1 MPRVMDRRQ
10 PENTEQITGSV
21 ERVTFHSEQTGFCV
35 LKVKVRGFREL
46 VTVVGA
52 LPEPRAGE
60 WLDAEGVWAMDKVHG
75 RQFKAHT
82 LRATTPNTREGI
94 ERYLA
99 SGLIKGIG
107 PTLASR
113 LVARYGEGVLDIID
127 AAPKKLL
134 KVDGIGPER
143 LKRIRD
149 AWAEQRTVRDIMLF
163 LHSHGVS
170 TSRAFRIYKMYGEN
184 AIELVTADPYRLA
197 RDIWGIGFKS
207 ADQIAERLGIARDSI
222 LRAKAGV
229 EYVLQQLTNEGHCA
243 YGLAELTEQS
253 AELLEIPP
261 EIIQQAIEQAL
272 ADGRLIKD
280 AGQDGQELIY
290 LATLH
295 KAEVALADDI
305 VGLAGGLH
313 PCPPIDVEKAIAW
326 AERKVSL
333 SLATQQ
339 QRAIRLAAQAKVMVI
354 TGGPGVGKTTLV
366 NAILKILAAKGLAV
380 VLCAPT
386 GRAAKRLSET
396 TGLSAKTIH
405 RLLAWDPSTG
415 QFKHHEFNP
424 LAGDVFV
431 IDEASMVDLPLA
443 NQVIRAI
450 PKHASLLLVG
460 DVDQLPSVGPGC
472 VLRDVIDS
480 GIVPVCTLTE
490 VFRQAAASA
499 IITNAHRINEG
510 RMPDLSAQA
519 GPAGTPATDFFFVR
533 ADEPQRGV
541 ELIVEMVRKRIPER
555 FGHDPMEDI
564 QVITPMHRGVLG
576 ARNLNDV
583 LQSRLNP
590 TGQAVERYGQTYR
603 VGDKVMQTVNNYDKD
618 VYNGDIGRIAG
629 VDVEAG
635 EMLVRFEGR
644 TVKYDVRELDELSLS
659 YAITVHKSQ
668 GSEYP
673 VVIVPIHTQ
682 HYVML
687 QRNLLYTAITRS
699 RKLVVLVG
707 TEKAVAIAV
716 KRASTSRRITTL
728 RQRLQAAAR
737 KAERAGM
744 LPLRFR

>member
-1 MPRVMDRRQ
+1 MDRR
-10 PENTEQITGSV
+10 PPGNIEQITGSV

-35 LKVKVRGFREL
+35 LKVNVRGLHEL
-46 VTVVGA
+46 VTVVGS

-75 RQFKAHT
+75 RQFKAQT
-82 LRATTPNTREGI
+82 LRTATPNTKEGI

-113 LVARYGEGVLDIID
+113 LVARYGEQVLDIID
-127 AAPKKLL
+127 TAPKKLL
-134 KVDGIGPER
+134 KVDGIGAER
-143 LKRIRD
+143 LKRIRE

-184 AIELVTADPYRLA
+184 AIELVTSDPYRLS

-243 YGLAELTEQS
+243 YGREDLAKQC
-253 AELLEIPP
+253 AELLDIPQ
-261 EIIQQAIEQAL
+261 ERIEEAVEQAL
-272 ADGRLIKD
+272 ADGRLVKD
-280 AGQDGQELIY
+280 AGEDAQELIY

-313 PCPPIDVEKAIAW
+313 PCPPIDVEKAIRW
-326 AERKVSL
+326 AEQKVGL
-333 SLATQQ
+333 SLAAQ
-339 QRAIRLAAQAKVMVI
+339 QRQAIRLATQAKAMVI

-366 NAILKILAAKGLAV
+366 NAILKILAAKHLAV

-396 TGLSAKTIH
+396 TGIAAKTIH
-405 RLLAWDPSTG
+405 RLLAWDPSSG
-415 QFKHHEFNP
+415 KFKHHESNP

-443 NQVIRAI
+443 HQVVRAI
-450 PKHASLLLVG
+450 PRHASLLLVG

-480 GIVPVCTLTE
+480 GAVPVCRLTE

-519 GPAGTPATDFFFVR
+519 GPSGKPATDFYFVN
-533 ADEPQRGV
+533 ADEPERGV

-555 FGHDPMEDI
+555 FGHDPLEDI
-564 QVITPMHRGVLG
+564 QVITPMRRGALG
-576 ARNLNDV
+576 ANNLNDV
-583 LQSRLNP
+583 LQGRLNP
-590 TGQAVERYGQTYR
+590 EGPSVERFGQTYR

-629 VDVEAG
+629 VDVEKG
-635 EMLVRFEGR
+635 ELHVRFEGR
-644 TVKYDVRELDELSLS
+644 TIKYDLRELDELSLS

-707 TEKAVAIAV
+707 TEKAVAMAV
-716 KRASTSRRITTL
+716 KRASTRRRITTL
-728 RQRLQAAAR
+728 RQRLQAAAS
-737 KAERAGM
+737 KAHRTGM
-744 LPLRFR
+744 LPMRFR

>member
-1 MPRVMDRRQ
+1 MDQRRADNI
-10 PENTEQITGSV
+10 EHLTGPI
-21 ERVTFHSEQTGFCV
+21 ERVTFHSEQSGFCV
-35 LKVKVRGFREL
+35 LRVKVRGFREL
-46 VTVVGA
+46 VTVVGT

-60 WLDAEGVWAMDKVHG
+60 WLDAQGAWAIDKVHG
-75 RQFKAHT
+75 RQFKA
-82 LRATTPNTREGI
+82 ATMRTATPSTAEGI

-113 LVARYGEGVLDIID
+113 LVALYGERVLDIINT
-127 AAPKKLL
+127 APKKLL

-143 LKRIRD
+143 LKRIRG
-149 AWAEQRTVRDIMLF
+149 AWAEQRTVREIMLF

-170 TSRAFRIYKMYGEN
+170 TSRAFRIFKTYGAD

-197 RDIWGIGFKS
+197 RDIWGIGFKT
-207 ADQIAERLGIARDSI
+207 ADQIAERIGIARDSI

-243 YGLAELTEQS
+243 YPILELVEQCG
-253 AELLEIPP
+253 ELLEIDIA
-261 EIIQQAIEQAL
+261 IIDQAIEQAL
-272 ADGRLIKD
+272 ADKRLVKEAD
-280 AGQDGQELIY
+280 EDGKELVY

-295 KAEVALADDI
+295 KAEVALAEDI
-305 VGLAGGLH
+305 VGLSAGLH
-313 PCPPIDVEKAIAW
+313 PCPEIDIEKAIGW
-326 AERKVSL
+326 VEQKVGL
-333 SLATQQ
+333 SLADQ
-339 QRAIRLAAQAKVMVI
+339 QRRAVGLATTAKVMVI

-366 NAILKILAAKGLAV
+366 NAILKILAAKGLTV

-386 GRAAKRLSET
+386 GRAAKRLSEA
-396 TGLSAKTIH
+396 TGMVAKTIH
-405 RLLAWDPSTG
+405 RLLAWDPHTG
-415 QFKHHEFNP
+415 KFKHNEYKP

-443 NQVIRAI
+443 AQTVRAI
-450 PKHASLLLVG
+450 PRHASLLLVG
-460 DVDQLPSVGPGC
+460 DVDQLPSVGPGS

-480 GIVPVCTLTE
+480 GAVAVCRLTE

-510 RMPDLSAQA
+510 KMPNLSAKSPPSA
-519 GPAGTPATDFFFVR
+519 RPATDFYFVR
-533 ADEPQRGV
+533 ADEPERGV

-576 ARNLNDV
+576 ARNLNEV
-583 LQSRLNP
+583 LQSQLNP
-590 TGQAVERYGQTYR
+590 TGQGVERYGQTYR

-618 VYNGDIGRIAG
+618 VYNGDIGRIVA
-629 VDVEAG
+629 VDAEDGKLA
-635 EMLVRFEGR
+635 VRFDR
-644 TVKYDVRELDELSLS
+644 RCVDYDIRELDELSLS

-687 QRNLLYTAITRS
+687 RRNLLYTAITRS

-716 KRASTSRRITTL
+716 KRISSTRRITTL
-728 RQRLQAAAR
+728 RQRLQAAAGR
-737 KAERAGM
+737 TERTGM
-744 LPLRFR
+744 LPLGS

>member
-1 MPRVMDRRQ
+1 MDQRRAGNV
-10 PENTEQITGSV
+10 EHLTGPI

-35 LKVKVRGFREL
+35 LRVKVRGFREL
-46 VTVVGA
+46 VTVVGT
-52 LPEPRAGE
+52 LCEPRAGE
-60 WLDAEGVWAMDKVHG
+60 WLDAEGDWAMDKVHG
-75 RQFKAHT
+75 RQFKAAA
-82 LRATTPNTREGI
+82 LRTTTPSTKEGI

-113 LVARYGEGVLDIID
+113 LVALYGERVLDIID
-127 AAPKKLL
+127 TAPRKLL
-134 KVDGIGPER
+134 KVEGIGPER
-143 LKRIRD
+143 LKRIRG
-149 AWAEQRTVRDIMLF
+149 AWAEQRTVREIMLF

-170 TSRAFRIYKMYGEN
+170 TSRAFRIYKTYGED

-197 RDIWGIGFKS
+197 RDIWGIGFKT
-207 ADQIAERLGIARDSI
+207 ADQIAERIGIARDSI

-243 YGLAELTEQS
+243 YPRADLAEQCG
-253 AELLEIPP
+253 ELLEIDIA
-261 EIIQQAIEQAL
+261 IIDQAVEQAL
-272 ADGRLIKD
+272 ADGRLVKD
-280 AGQDGQELIY
+280 AGEDGQELVY

-295 KAEVALADDI
+295 KAEVDLAEDI
-305 VGLAGGLH
+305 VGLSAGLH
-313 PCPPIDVEKAIAW
+313 PCPPIDVEKAIRW
-326 AERKVSL
+326 VERKVGL
-333 SLATQQ
+333 SLAAQQ
-339 QRAIRLAAQAKVMVI
+339 QRAIRLATEAKVMVI

-366 NAILKILAAKGLAV
+366 NSILKILTAKGLTVA
-380 VLCAPT
+380 LCAPT
-386 GRAAKRLSET
+386 GRAAKRLSEA
-396 TGLSAKTIH
+396 TGMVAKTIH
-405 RLLAWDPSTG
+405 RLLAWDPSSG
-415 QFKHHEFNP
+415 KFKHNEFNP
-424 LAGDVFV
+424 LTGDVFV
-431 IDEASMVDLPLA
+431 IDETSMVDLPLA
-443 NQVIRAI
+443 AQTIRAI

-480 GIVPVCTLTE
+480 GVACVCRLTE
-490 VFRQAAASA
+490 VFRQAAASE
-499 IITNAHRINEG
+499 IITNAHRINKGE
-510 RMPDLSAQA
+510 MPDLSAQA
-519 GPAGTPATDFFFVR
+519 SPTAQPATDFYFVR
-533 ADEPQRGV
+533 AEEPERGV

-576 ARNLNDV
+576 ARNLNEV

-590 TGQAVERYGQTYR
+590 GAPGVERYGQTYR

-618 VYNGDIGRIAG
+618 VYNGDIGRIAE
-629 VDVEAG
+629 VDVEKG
-635 EMLVRFEGR
+635 ELAVRFDGR
-644 TVKYDVRELDELSLS
+644 CVEYDIRELDELSLS

-716 KRASTSRRITTL
+716 KRMASTRRITTL

-737 KAERAGM
+737 RAERTGM

>member
-1 MPRVMDRRQ
+1 MLPVMDRRQ
-10 PENTEQITGSV
+10 PDNIEQITGSV

-35 LKVKVRGFREL
+35 LKVKVRGFHEL

-60 WLDAEGVWAMDKVHG
+60 WLDAAGVWAMDKVHG
-75 RQFKAHT
+75 RQFKAQT
-82 LRATTPNTREGI
+82 LRTTTPNTKEGI

-99 SGLIKGIG
+99 SGLIKGVG

-113 LVARYGEGVLDIID
+113 LVARYGEQVLDIID
-127 AAPKKLL
+127 TAPKRLL
-134 KVDGIGPER
+134 QVEGIGPER
-143 LKRIRD
+143 LNRIRN

-170 TSRAFRIYKMYGEN
+170 TSRAFRIYKMYGED

-243 YGLAELTEQS
+243 YPRAELAEQC
-253 AELLEIPP
+253 AKLLDIPP
-261 EIIQQAIEQAL
+261 ERIEEALEQAL
-272 ADGRLIKD
+272 ADGRLIRDGGED
-280 AGQDGQELIY
+280 AQELIY
-290 LATLH
+290 LAMLH

-313 PCPPIDVEKAIAW
+313 PCPTIDVEKAIAW
-326 AERKVSL
+326 AENKVGL
-333 SLATQQ
+333 SLADQ
-339 QRAIRLAAQAKVMVI
+339 QRQAIRLAAQAKVMVI

-366 NAILKILAAKGLAV
+366 NAILKILAAKGLTV

-396 TGLSAKTIH
+396 TGIAAKTIH
-405 RLLAWDPSTG
+405 RLLAWDPSSG
-415 QFKHHEFNP
+415 KFKHHESNP
-424 LAGDVFV
+424 LTGDVFV
-431 IDEASMVDLPLA
+431 TDEASMVDLPLA

-480 GIVPVCTLTE
+480 GAVPVCRLTE
-490 VFRQAAASA
+490 VFRQAAASH

-519 GPAGTPATDFFFVR
+519 GAAGKPTTDFFFVQ
-533 ADEPQRGV
+533 AEEPERGV
-541 ELIVEMVRKRIPER
+541 ELIVEMVRSRIPER
-555 FGHDPMEDI
+555 FGHDPIEDI
-564 QVITPMHRGVLG
+564 QVITPMHRGELG
-576 ARNLNDV
+576 ARNLNAV
-583 LQSRLNP
+583 LQAQLNP
-590 TGQAVERYGQTYR
+590 TGQAVERFGQTYR
-603 VGDKVMQTVNNYDKD
+603 VSDKVMQTVNNYDKD
-618 VYNGDIGRIAG
+618 VYNGDIGRIAD
-629 VDVEAG
+629 VDAEEG
-635 EMLVRFEGR
+635 ELAVRFDGR

-707 TEKAVAIAV
+707 TEKAIAIAV
-716 KRASTSRRITTL
+716 KQAGTTRRITTL
-728 RQRLQAAAR
+728 RQRLQAAHR
-737 KAERAGM
+737 KADRTGM

>member
-1 MPRVMDRRQ
+1 MNQRP
-10 PENTEQITGSV
+10 PGNIEQLTGPI

-35 LKVKVRGFREL
+35 LRVKVRGFREL
-46 VTVVGA
+46 VTVVGT

-60 WLDAEGVWAMDKVHG
+60 WLDAEGAWIMDKVHG
-75 RQFKAHT
+75 RQFKAAK
-82 LRATTPNTREGI
+82 LRTTTPNTSEGI

-107 PTLASR
+107 PKLASR
-113 LVARYGEGVLDIID
+113 LVALYGEKVLDIID
-127 AAPKKLL
+127 TAPKKLL
-134 KVDGIGPER
+134 KVEGIGPKR
-143 LKRIRD
+143 VKRIRD
-149 AWAEQRTVRDIMLF
+149 AWAEQRTVREIMLF

-170 TSRAFRIYKMYGEN
+170 TARAFRIYKTYGED

-197 RDIWGIGFKS
+197 RDIWGIGFKT
-207 ADQIAERLGIARDSI
+207 ADQIAERIGIARDSI

-243 YGLAELTEQS
+243 YPLAELVEQCG
-253 AELLEIPP
+253 ELLEIDIA
-261 EIIQQAIEQAL
+261 IIDQAIEQAL
-272 ADGRLIKD
+272 ADKRLVKEAD
-280 AGQDGQELIY
+280 EDGLELIY

-295 KAEVALADDI
+295 KAEVALAEDI
-305 VGLAGGLH
+305 VGLSAGLH
-313 PCPPIDVEKAIAW
+313 PCPEIDIEKAIAW
-326 AERKVSL
+326 VEQKVGL
-333 SLATQQ
+333 SLADQQ
-339 QRAIRLAAQAKVMVI
+339 KRAIGLATTAKVMVI

-366 NAILKILAAKGLAV
+366 NAILKVLRAKGLTV

-396 TGLSAKTIH
+396 TGMVAKTIH
-405 RLLAWDPSTG
+405 RLLAWDPHTG
-415 QFKHHEFNP
+415 KFKHNEFAP
-424 LAGDVFV
+424 LTGDVFV
-431 IDEASMVDLPLA
+431 IDETSMVDLSLGA
-443 NQVIRAI
+443 QTLRAI

-460 DVDQLPSVGPGC
+460 DVDQLPSVGPGS

-480 GIVPVCTLTE
+480 GAVAVCRLTE
-490 VFRQAAASA
+490 VFRQAAASE

-510 RMPDLSAQA
+510 QMPDLSAQA
-519 GPAGTPATDFFFVR
+519 SPPSRPATDFYFVR
-533 ADEPQRGV
+533 ADEPERGV
-541 ELIVEMVRKRIPER
+541 ELIVEMVRNRIPSR
-555 FGHDPMEDI
+555 FGHDPLEDI
-564 QVITPMHRGVLG
+564 QVITPMHRGLLG
-576 ARNLNDV
+576 ARNLNAV
-583 LQSRLNP
+583 LQDRLNP
-590 TGQAVERYGQTYR
+590 DSPGVERYGQTYR

-618 VYNGDIGRIAG
+618 VYNGDSGRIVS
-629 VDVEAG
+629 VDIEKG
-635 EMLVRFEGR
+635 ELAVRFDSRCVE
-644 TVKYDVRELDELSLS
+644 YDIRELDELSLS

-716 KRASTSRRITTL
+716 KRMSSTRRITTL
-728 RQRLQAAAR
+728 RQRLQAATKR
-737 KAERAGM
+737 VDHTGM